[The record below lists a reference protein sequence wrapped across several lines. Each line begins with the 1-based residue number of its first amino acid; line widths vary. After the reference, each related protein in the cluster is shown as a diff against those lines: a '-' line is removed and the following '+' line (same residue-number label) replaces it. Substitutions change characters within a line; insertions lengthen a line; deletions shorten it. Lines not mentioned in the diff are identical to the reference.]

1 MITRLALLLLLATAA
16 LHARASSVIGV
27 YEGRTPCGA
36 IAADFTGF
44 PSQGCEKIKWRLTL
58 RSDRT
63 YLYQG
68 TRSQRAGTWTLDGTT
83 YRLRYD
89 DKVLALRRID
99 DNILLILDRGL
110 KPLVGDA
117 SWNYTLC
124 RTSARN

>member
-1 MITRLALLLLLATAA
+1 MIAILFAA
-16 LHARASSVIGV
+16 LIGV

-36 IAADFTGF
+36 IANDFTKF

-58 RSDRT
+58 RDDKT
-63 YLYQG
+63 YLYEG
-68 TRSQRAGTWTLDGTT
+68 TRTKHEGTWTISRGI

-89 DKVLALRRID
+89 DGRTLAIQKVD
-99 DNILLILDRGL
+99 DNILLLLDKNL

-124 RTSARN
+124 RTRPGTAPPAR